1 MLAAE
6 KDTDN
11 SGPDAQLAL
20 LLDFVQQELD
30 RLAVTSDRLQGQ
42 IGELLIC
49 GGDGLP
55 ADVYQV
61 QDIDRVSQ
69 IIHDLAKFLKTV
81 VLQVHPEW
89 CVDATYAAENLIMS
103 ELAARLRGES
113 DNSPKE
119 HTSSDVGDCLFL

>member
-1 MLAAE
+1 MLAVE

-20 LLDFVQQELD
+20 LLEFVQQELD

-42 IGELLIC
+42 IGELLIS
-49 GGDGLP
+49 GGDDLP

-69 IIHDLAKFLKTV
+69 IIHDLARFLKSV

-89 CVDATYAAENLIMS
+89 CIDATHAADNIIMS
-103 ELAARLRGES
+103 ELASRLRGEQ

-119 HTSSDVGDCLFL
+119 HAPAAVGDCLFL

>member
-11 SGPDAQLAL
+11 AGPDAQLAL

-30 RLAVTSDRLQGQ
+30 GVAVVSDRLQKP
-42 IGELLIC
+42 IGELLRIS
-49 GGDGLP
+49 GDDLP
-55 ADVYQV
+55 DEVYLV
-61 QDIDRVSQ
+61 QEIDRVSQ
-69 IIHDLAKFLKTV
+69 IIHDLAKFLRTV

-89 CVDATYAAENLIMS
+89 RVDATHAAENLIMS
-103 ELAARLRGES
+103 ELASRLRGEQ

-119 HTSSDVGDCLFL
+119 HAPAAVGDCLFL

>member
-1 MLAAE
+1 MLAVE

-30 RLAVTSDRLQGQ
+30 RLAVISDRLQGQ
-42 IGELLIC
+42 IGDLLIS
-49 GGDGLP
+49 GGDDLP
-55 ADVYQV
+55 DDIYQV

-69 IIHDLAKFLKTV
+69 TIHDLARFLKTV
-81 VLQVHPEW
+81 ALQAHPEW
-89 CVDATYAAENLIMS
+89 RIDATHAAENLTMS
-103 ELAARLRGES
+103 ELALRLRGEE

-119 HTSSDVGDCLFL
+119 HAPAAVGDCLFL